1 MLRDNR
7 ISINKIIILSS
18 FFVLFIFIFFQ
29 YKKAINIRNLN
40 NQYLIATPMRDETAW
55 DKIEK
60 MYLEETIIQEP
71 LTNEEFLQ
79 KAKNIIYSQSEP
91 QKIILNNL
99 SNYKDEDSTDEDI
112 TLIEVMMVGSP
123 TFTRLL
129 LSRAYKVDE
138 PLKKD
143 EGPFLITSTGELGLD
158 SKTLK
163 YSVEVTS
170 KTDPTQWIPY
180 LPTFNC
186 EIQAANDLEHTK
198 SVVFVSSKT
207 NHFIYDSEK
216 KHQLI
221 EMIVPEME

>member
-29 YKKAINIRNLN
+29 YKKAINVRNLN

-158 SKTLK
+158 SNTLK

-186 EIQAANDLEHTK
+186 EIQEANDLEHTK

>member
-158 SKTLK
+158 SNTLK